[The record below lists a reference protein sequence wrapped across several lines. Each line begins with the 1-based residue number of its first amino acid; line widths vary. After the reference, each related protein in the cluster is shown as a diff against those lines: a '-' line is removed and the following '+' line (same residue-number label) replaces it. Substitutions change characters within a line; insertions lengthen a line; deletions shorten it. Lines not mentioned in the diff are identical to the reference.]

1 MKRLAADQ
9 FMRSGYIEEGMKLFT
24 ELSERVGIRL
34 VRTPRGA
41 LIAMALCRLYTRSR
55 FLLPWPELS
64 GSHATE
70 IDIARLEMLR
80 TGGIILNIVDPV
92 AAAHFQVKYVVE
104 ALKARRL
111 NQDPLHFEDNGYF
124 TFTVKLTEL
133 LVALRSCVCAEVE
146 IVFLMFEPEA
156 AMA

>member
-1 MKRLAADQ
+1 MPPNHAQPVVAEQ
-9 FMRSGYIEEGMKLFT
+9 FGTL
-24 ELSERVGIRL
+24 
-34 VRTPRGA
+34 
-41 LIAMALCRLYTRSR
+41 
-55 FLLPWPELS
+55 
-64 GSHATE
+64 
-70 IDIARLEMLR
+70 
-80 TGGIILNIVDPV
+80 
-92 AAAHFQVKYVVE
+92 E
-104 ALKARRL
+104 ALYPGRIDLAQHGDVSRTVQADL